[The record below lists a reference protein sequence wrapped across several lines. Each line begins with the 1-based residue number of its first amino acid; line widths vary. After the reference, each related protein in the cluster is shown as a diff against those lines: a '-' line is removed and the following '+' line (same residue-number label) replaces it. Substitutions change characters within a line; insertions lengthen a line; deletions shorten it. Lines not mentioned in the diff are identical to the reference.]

1 MVIDYWNLFGY
12 CILVIGDCIFMLWH
26 LKPKA
31 QEEFVKQFPE
41 YQPLIL
47 QLLYNRGLKTQAKID
62 EFFNPDYGEDLHD
75 PFLML
80 GMDKAV
86 KRIFK
91 AIKNKEK
98 IAIFGDYDA
107 DGVCGTVILKTI
119 LEALGAKLSGV
130 FIPNRMIEGY
140 GLNNEAVKKAASQ
153 KTDLIITIDCGIT
166 DFGEIKLANSL
177 GIEVIIT
184 DHHLVGQK
192 VPAAKIIIDP
202 FQKGDKYPFKELS
215 GAGVVFK
222 LAQALLKS
230 SKFPRPRQRSA
241 EGGQVPSSKLNE
253 GWEKW
258 LLDLVAIATVADC
271 MPLLGE
277 NRTLV
282 RYGLI
287 VLAQT
292 QRIGLQELMRVAR
305 LSPSFQAETLKTNLD
320 GYSLGFILAPR
331 LNAAGRIHHANL
343 AFELLTTESRQQASE
358 MAQRIDDFNRQRQ
371 KLTDEIVSQ
380 VEQRAKKQLL
390 DNNQPVIIEAD
401 KDWSPGIVG
410 LVAGRIADR
419 YHRPTII
426 FNQKEATSRGSAR
439 SIPGFNIIEAIS
451 FCADLLKEFGGHPA
465 SAGLCLNNEKL
476 PLFKEKINQYT
487 RAKLIGED
495 LIPALEV
502 DLEVEAGDI
511 SWEFFDKLVN
521 FEPFGQANPAPVFLF
536 KNLEIL
542 NCRFVG
548 NGSQHL
554 KLELKSEKLQNKI
567 FKAIGFRL
575 ANPVR
580 NRISNGARNGN
591 QDLKI
596 GDKIDIVFEFIVD
609 EWNGS
614 RELQM
619 KIIDINKSVC

>member
-1 MVIDYWNLFGY
+1 MVWN
-12 CILVIGDCIFMLWH
+12 IA
-26 LKPKA
+26 PKA
-31 QEEFVKQFPE
+31 PEEFIKNFPE
-41 YQPLIL
+41 YNPLVL
-47 QLLYNRGLKTQAKID
+47 QLLYNRGLRTQQAID
-62 EFFNPDYGEDLHD
+62 EFFNPDYEGDLHD

-80 GMDKAV
+80 GVSEAV
-86 KRIFK
+86 KRIQK
-91 AIKNKEK
+91 AIKKQEK

-107 DGVCGTVILKTI
+107 DGVCGTVILKTV
-119 LEALGAKLSGV
+119 LEALGAKLAGV

-140 GLNNEAVKKAASQ
+140 GLNNEAVKKAAAQ
-153 KTDLIITIDCGIT
+153 GANLIITIDCGIT

-177 GIEVIIT
+177 GMEVIIT
-184 DHHLVGQK
+184 DHHLISQK

-222 LAQALLKS
+222 LAQALLIDK
-230 SKFPRPRQRSA
+230 K
-241 EGGQVPSSKLNE
+241 KLMP

-305 LSPSFQAETLKTNLD
+305 ISPSFEAETLKTNLD

-343 AFELLTTESRQQASE
+343 AFELLTTESRQEASE
-358 MAQRIDDFNRQRQ
+358 MARKIDDFNRQRQ
-371 KLTDEIVSQ
+371 KMTDEIVGQ
-380 VEQRAKKQLL
+380 IEQRIKGKTK
-390 DNNQPVIIEAD
+390 DEEPVIVEAD

-439 SIPGFNIIEAIS
+439 SIPSFNIVDAIA
-451 FCADLLKEFGGHPA
+451 FCADLLKEFGGHPT
-465 SAGLCLNNEKL
+465 SAGLYLENEKL
-476 PLFKEKINQYT
+476 PLFKEKINQYAK
-487 RAKLIGED
+487 AKLTEEN
-495 LIPALEV
+495 LIPSMEI
-502 DLEVEAGDI
+502 DLEVEADDI
-511 SWEFFDKLVN
+511 SWEFFDKLIN
-521 FEPFGQANPAPVFLF
+521 FEPFGQTNPAPVFLF
-536 KNLEIL
+536 KNLEIV

-554 KLELKSEKLQNKI
+554 KLELRHEKLEGKI

-575 ANPVR
+575 AK
-580 NRISNGARNGN
+580 NGN

-596 GDKIDIVFEFIVD
+596 GDKIDIVFELIAD
-609 EWNGS
+609 EWNGN
-614 RELQM
+614 RELQF
-619 KIIDINKSVC
+619 KIIDIKKL

>member
-1 MVIDYWNLFGY
+1 MIWN
-12 CILVIGDCIFMLWH
+12 VA
-26 LKPKA
+26 PKA
-31 QEEFVKQFPE
+31 PEEFIKQFPE
-41 YQPLIL
+41 YHPLIL
-47 QLLYNRGLKTQAKID
+47 QLLYNRGLKTQKAID
-62 EFFNPDYGEDLHD
+62 EFFNPDYEGDLHD

-80 GMDKAV
+80 GIKEAV
-86 KRIFK
+86 KRISK
-91 AIKNKEK
+91 AIKKQEK

-107 DGVCGTVILKTI
+107 DGVCGTVILKTV
-119 LEALGAKLSGV
+119 LEVLGAKLSGV

-177 GIEVIIT
+177 GMDVIIT
-184 DHHLVGQK
+184 DHHLVSQK

-202 FQKGDKYPFKELS
+202 FQRGDQYPFKELS

-222 LAQALLKS
+222 LAQALL
-230 SKFPRPRQRSA
+230 RQWA
-241 EGGQVPSSKLNE
+241 DQGKLGSENKIAE

-305 LSPSFQAETLKTNLD
+305 IAPSFQAETLKTNLD
-320 GYSLGFILAPR
+320 SYSLGFILAPR

-343 AFELLTTESRQQASE
+343 AFELLMTESRQQASE

-371 KLTDEIVSQ
+371 KLTDEIVVQ
-380 VEQRAKKQLL
+380 IEQRIKENIDDKEH
-390 DNNQPVIIEAD
+390 PVIVEAD

-426 FNQKEATSRGSAR
+426 LNQKEATSRGSAR
-439 SIPGFNIIEAIS
+439 SIRSFNIVEAIAS
-451 FCADLLKEFGGHPA
+451 CADLLKEFGGHRA
-465 SAGLCLNNEKL
+465 SAGLCLENEKL
-476 PLFKEKINQYT
+476 PLFKEKINQYART
-487 RAKLIGED
+487 KLVEED
-495 LIPALEV
+495 LIPGLEV
-502 DLEVEAGDI
+502 DLKVEADDI
-511 SWEFFDKLVN
+511 SWEFFDKLVD
-521 FEPFGQANPAPVFLF
+521 FEPFGKDNPAPVFLF
-536 KNLEIL
+536 KSLEIL

-554 KLELKSEKLQNKI
+554 KLELKSENPPVGGQNKI

-575 ANPVR
+575 AK
-580 NRISNGARNGN
+580 NGN

-596 GDKIDIVFEFIVD
+596 GDKVDIVFELIID
-609 EWNGS
+609 EWNGN
-614 RELQM
+614 RELQF
-619 KIIDINKSVC
+619 KIVDIKKL

>member
-1 MVIDYWNLFGY
+1 MIWKIKD
-12 CILVIGDCIFMLWH
+12 
-26 LKPKA
+26 KA
-31 QEEFVKQFPE
+31 PDKFIKQFPE
-41 YQPLIL
+41 YQPLVL
-47 QLLYNRGLKTQAKID
+47 QLLYSRGLTTQKQID

-80 GMDKAV
+80 GMKEAV
-86 KRIFK
+86 KRILK
-91 AIKNKEK
+91 AVKKQKK

-153 KTDLIITIDCGIT
+153 ETDLIITIDCGIT

-177 GIEVIIT
+177 GMEVIIT
-184 DHHLVGQK
+184 DHHLVGKK
-192 VPAAKIIIDP
+192 VPAAKVIIDP
-202 FQKGDKYPFKELS
+202 FQKGDRYPFKELS

-230 SKFPRPRQRSA
+230 QKPK
-241 EGGQVPSSKLNE
+241 VPSQKISD

-305 LSPSFQAETLKTNLD
+305 IAPSFEAETLKTNLD

-343 AFELLTTESRQQASE
+343 AFELLITESRQEASE

-371 KLTDEIVSQ
+371 KLTDEIVAQ
-380 VEQRAKKQLL
+380 IEQRIKGKTKDAE
-390 DNNQPVIIEAD
+390 QPVIVEAD

-439 SIPGFNIIEAIS
+439 SIPSFNIVEAIAS
-451 FCADLLKEFGGHPA
+451 CADLLKEFGGHPV
-465 SAGLCLNNEKL
+465 SAGLCLENKKL
-476 PLFKEKINQYT
+476 PLFKEKINQYART
-487 RAKLIGED
+487 KLIGKD
-495 LIPALEV
+495 LIPAMEV
-502 DLEVEAGDI
+502 DLEVGANDI
-511 SWEFFDKLVN
+511 NWEFFDKLVN

-554 KLELKSEKLQNKI
+554 KLELKSSNLENKI

-575 ANPVR
+575 AK
-580 NRISNGARNGN
+580 NGG

-596 GDKIDIVFEFIVD
+596 GDKVDIVFELIID
-609 EWNGS
+609 EWNGN
-614 RELQM
+614 RELQF
-619 KIIDINKSVC
+619 KIIDIKKL